1 MYKAMDIAQY
11 IINYAIQLGKPVSN
25 LKLQKLLYYVQA
37 ALLLESEDSCIIE
50 EIYNWRHGPVFEEVY
65 REYKIYGSRAI
76 EDIQIGYSS
85 YEFDDDLNFVK
96 REYDFKV
103 QENNISEIDKT
114 IIKDVVDS
122 QIKYDPWTLVDRTH
136 AEDPWHNTDTNQI
149 ITKGSIK
156 AYFADRQER
165 IYGE

>member
-37 ALLLESEDSCIIE
+37 ALLLESEDSCIVE
-50 EIYNWRHGPVFEEVY
+50 EIYNWRHGPVIEDVY
-65 REYKIYGSRAI
+65 REYKTYGSRAI
-76 EDIQIGYSS
+76 ENIQRGYSS

-96 REYDFKV
+96 KEYDFKT

-136 AEDPWHNTDTNQI
+136 AEDPWKNTTTNQI
-149 ITKGSIK
+149 IEKESIK
-156 AYFADRQER
+156 EYFRNKQQR